1 MVHSEEWLSFFSIT
15 PDKNT
20 GEEKLERRM
29 NSQDNKKKKK
39 ERKLCESWPE
49 AEVKCSCEQGYPLN
63 SYLRCL
69 FVNSS

>member
-39 ERKLCESWPE
+39 K
-49 AEVKCSCEQGYPLN
+49 KKKIM
-63 SYLRCL
+63 
-69 FVNSS
+69 